1 MHYALVQV
9 RTLAVN
15 TAVSRHAVTVAVET
29 RAAILTRT
37 NFSAAVQC
45 EAVIGITGRRI
56 AVVTLTRA

>member
-37 NFSAAVQC
+37 NFSAAVQRD
-45 EAVIGITGRRI
+45 AVIRI
-56 AVVTLTRA
+56 AR